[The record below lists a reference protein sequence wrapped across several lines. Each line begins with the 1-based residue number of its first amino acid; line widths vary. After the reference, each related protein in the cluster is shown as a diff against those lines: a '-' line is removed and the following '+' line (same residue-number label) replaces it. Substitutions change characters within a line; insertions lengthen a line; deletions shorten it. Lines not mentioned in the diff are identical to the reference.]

1 MKIVSK
7 DGNTWHQKNA
17 AGTIDVGF
25 TKQLIQ
31 ALEECWHIL
40 PAASNKV
47 TIKVDQPLCSVETND
62 GLFAVTSPVG
72 GVISFFDNRAINFPD
87 KIGEE
92 TIIAQV
98 SEKSPPESPQTA
110 VEIAL
115 EQLRQMEMEQ
125 PVRARAGIARP
136 ILRNNAENM
145 WAQAQPV
152 FQPAQV
158 QAQQQFFLD
167 EANNIE
173 GQR

>member
-1 MKIVSK
+1 MKTISK

-62 GLFAVTSPVG
+62 GLFAVTSPVD

-92 TIIAQV
+92 TIIAQI
-98 SEKSPPESPQTA
+98 SANAETETRSA
-110 VEIAL
+110 VDIAL

-125 PVRARAGIARP
+125 AARRGIRVRGANRLNNEGWARVEANLQP
-136 ILRNNAENM
+136 IF
-145 WAQAQPV
+145 QPV
-152 FQPAQV
+152 QP
-158 QAQQQFFLD
+158 QFFND
-167 EANNIE
+167 FVEVREDN
-173 GQR
+173 Q

>member
-62 GLFAVTSPVG
+62 GLFAVTSPVN

-98 SEKSPPESPQTA
+98 SEKSSPQTA

-115 EQLRQMEMEQ
+115 EQLQQMEMEQ
-125 PVRARAGIARP
+125 AVPARPVVRGANRLNIDGWARAEADMQPIFQRP
-136 ILRNNAENM
+136 
-145 WAQAQPV
+145 AQP
-152 FQPAQV
+152 
-158 QAQQQFFLD
+158 QFFLD
-167 EANNIE
+167 EE
-173 GQR
+173 QR

>member
-1 MKIVSK
+1 MKTISK

-98 SEKSPPESPQTA
+98 SEKSPTESPQTT

-125 PVRARAGIARP
+125 PVRVRAVNRPARGGINMEGWAVDERP
-136 ILRNNAENM
+136 IFPPP
-145 WAQAQPV
+145 AQP
-152 FQPAQV
+152 
-158 QAQQQFFLD
+158 QFFFD
-167 EANNIE
+167 N
-173 GQR
+173 RD